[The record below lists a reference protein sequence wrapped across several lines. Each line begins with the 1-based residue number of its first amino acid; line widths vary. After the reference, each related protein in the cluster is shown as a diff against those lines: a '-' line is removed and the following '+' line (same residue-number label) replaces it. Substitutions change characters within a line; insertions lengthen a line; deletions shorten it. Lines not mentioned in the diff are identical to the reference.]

1 MEEAV
6 MPRDGFS
13 SLPEKAKEN
22 WDKIFP
28 ADIET
33 AAEQSKAFAD
43 PEAAL
48 INEQAEREGKY
59 HGE

>member
-1 MEEAV
+1 